1 MEFRQTFTNVSPA
14 PVVTPTGSRGPSRHF
29 PWILKPDMMA
39 PGHLVLGASLPK
51 NTATQIVSGTLRSDY
66 IIASG
71 ISAACAHATGV
82 AALQKSAHPDWSPA
96 AIRSAIVTT
105 ANPLDNTLRPIRDGK
120 DNLPA
125 SPLVMGAGHIDP
137 NKALDPGAAIYEAIV
152 TAPEDYVVTVSPAT
166 LVFGK
171 KYEIQSYNITLMG
184 IGSENRKISFGE
196 LVWSEES
203 GNHKV
208 RSPIVLF
215 HLGLL

>member
-1 MEFRQTFTNVSPA
+1 MEFRQTFTDISPT
-14 PVVTPTGSRGPSRHF
+14 PVVAPTASRGPSQHF

-39 PGHLVLGASLPK
+39 PGHLVLGASLPN
-51 NTATQIVSGTLRSDY
+51 NTATQIVS
-66 IIASG
+66 
-71 ISAACAHATGV
+71 
-82 AALQKSAHPDWSPA
+82 
-96 AIRSAIVTT
+96 
-105 ANPLDNTLRPIRDGK
+105 
-120 DNLPA
+120 
-125 SPLVMGAGHIDP
+125 
-137 NKALDPGAAIYEAIV
+137 GAAIYEAIV

-196 LVWSEES
+196 LVWSEKS